1 MFSLLSDQKMK
12 PLNVCI
18 FLILF
23 FSVSFLHCGEKEEK
37 KETAPQTEIIS
48 PPVLIKDVKSAYSRM
63 KVIDESGIRNLY
75 FVRDS
80 GEEVLE
86 SAIHLYTPEKLQV
99 LYTKKMFSSFLIF
112 KNPKSV
118 LMAGLGGGGIVHFM
132 QFFFPDVSLDTV
144 EIDAE
149 IVKTA
154 KELFYVKEKE
164 NSRIYIADFLQY
176 AEKTEK
182 KYDLIFLDAFL
193 KPSDRTD
200 PSGTDKRFKEEA
212 FYGLMKK
219 RLNPKGAL
227 VINVN
232 TFAGYEQDILR
243 MKKSFSNVYLFN
255 AKGSGNVIA
264 VCSTDSEK
272 VSIQTMSE
280 RGDEIDLLRKPN
292 FSFKKLSLLERTE
305 EILKNK

>member
-1 MFSLLSDQKMK
+1 MFRLSAVPKRISLSLY
-12 PLNVCI
+12 I
-18 FLILF
+18 FLILL
-23 FSVSFLHCGEKEEK
+23 FSVNFLHCGEKEEK
-37 KETAPQTEIIS
+37 KEAGLQTEIIS
-48 PPVLIKDVKSAYSRM
+48 PPVLIKDTKSAYSRM

-86 SAIHLYTPEKLQV
+86 SAIHLYTPEQLQV

-132 QFFFPDVSLDTV
+132 QFFFPEVSLDSV

-164 NSRIYIADFLQY
+164 NSKIYISDFLQY

-193 KPSDRTD
+193 KPSDKTD

-212 FYGLMKK
+212 FYRLMKK

-232 TFAGYEQDILR
+232 TFVGYEQDLIR
-243 MKKSFSNVYLFN
+243 MKKSFANVYLFN

-264 VCSTDSEK
+264 VCSTDPEK
-272 VSIQTMSE
+272 VSVQMMSE
-280 RGDEIDLLRKPN
+280 RGEEIDLLRKPN
-292 FSFKKLSLLERTE
+292 FSFKKLSQLERSQ
-305 EILKNK
+305 EILKEK